1 MFIIEIP
8 FTIGIVGNSGL
19 QLVVPKFSLANWYI
33 FRVLWI
39 EPPSSLPTR
48 DYHQLE
54 ATIAY
59 YANRERNLD
68 DEHGDDGD
76 GGGDHHH
83 NHSNN
88 HHDVGVNGD
97 ELLSLK
103 VKMMVMMVA
112 SIFDEYLKCI

>member
-1 MFIIEIP
+1 M
-8 FTIGIVGNSGL
+8 
-19 QLVVPKFSLANWYI
+19 
-33 FRVLWI
+33 
-39 EPPSSLPTR
+39 PTR

-88 HHDVGVNGD
+88 HHDVGVDGD